1 MKIDRLLG
9 ILMLLINKEKQ
20 TAKQLA
26 EHFDVSVRTIQR
38 DIDTLTLAGI
48 PLYADVGVN
57 GGYQLMDH
65 YKLDKNFLNDNEAT
79 ILIGFLKSLEKAAP
93 YSEVKSMF
101 NKFSSLNKESNQPEK
116 MVFHL
121 NPGLDS
127 SKFESH
133 LNCLSKGRDEQL
145 KVSITYYNIDF
156 KETTR
161 IICPYT
167 LVMFGSSW
175 YVYAY
180 CDLRH
185 DFRMFKLHRIASCEI
200 LHESFE
206 LKPLPSILP
215 WEEHIDTRREQ
226 TEIIL
231 EIDRKLQ
238 GKLPEYFGPSSC
250 VILEDKIIVTL
261 NFPVDEWVYSLLMSL
276 VPYIK
281 IIKPETLR
289 VEFLDRLKKSIEL
302 NNYDIQMS

>member
-1 MKIDRLLG
+1 MKIDRLLS
-9 ILMLLINKEKQ
+9 ILMLLINKDKL

-26 EHFDVSVRTIQR
+26 SHFDVSVRTIQR

-57 GGYQLMDH
+57 GGYRLMDH
-65 YKLDKNFLNDNEAT
+65 YKLDKNFLNNSEAN

-101 NKFSSLNKESNQPEK
+101 NKFSSLKQSNNEPEK

-127 SKFESH
+127 KLFESH
-133 LNCLSKGRDEQL
+133 LNCLSKGRNEKR
-145 KVSITYYNIDF
+145 KVIIKYYNSDF
-156 KETTR
+156 NETTR

-167 LVMFGSSW
+167 LVMYGSGW

-180 CDLRH
+180 CHLRS
-185 DFRMFKLHRIASCEI
+185 DFRMFKLHRIASCE
-200 LHESFE
+200 LMSEYFE
-206 LKPLPSILP
+206 LKTLPKVLP
-215 WEEHIDTRREQ
+215 WSEHMDFRRET

-238 GKLPEYFGPSSC
+238 GKLPEVFRRSDC
-250 VILEDKIIVTL
+250 DIREDKIIVTL
-261 NFPVDEWVYSLLMSL
+261 NYPIDEWVYALLMGL

-281 IIKPETLR
+281 IIKPVSLR
-289 VEFLDRLKKSIEL
+289 KEFVNRLNQASDL
-302 NNYDIQMS
+302 NNYDTLMS